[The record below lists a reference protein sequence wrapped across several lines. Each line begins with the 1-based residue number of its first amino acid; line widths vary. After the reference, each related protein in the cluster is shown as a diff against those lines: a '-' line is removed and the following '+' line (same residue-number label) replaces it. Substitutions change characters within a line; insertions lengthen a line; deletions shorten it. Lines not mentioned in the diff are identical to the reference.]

1 MPKVKQPSETLR
13 TQIKKSRKD
22 ITESSVNAYIISLRM
37 LHDKC
42 FDDHKNEQLNSNFLH
57 NFSKIETCLNDI
69 KNHNTRKNR
78 LTAILVALDS
88 EDKPDKKLIDK
99 YQNVL
104 KMLMIDVNKTLNS
117 QEKTVTQKANWV
129 ELDDIKTV
137 LNKMLED
144 INKDKLFSKE
154 KLSKTEYG
162 LIQKYILLRFY
173 MSHSVRNNV
182 SDTRVLS
189 QKDYDDLKEDERL
202 GNNYLIRTGN
212 KFVFKLNKF
221 KNVKRIGIRSI
232 DIDDNINKLLAK
244 WFKINTSGYMFTLNN
259 KTEPITSNGI
269 TKVMNSIFAEYA
281 DGKKISTSMLRVIK
295 ITDEMKGEDT
305 IKQKE
310 AKEKKVENDYQHSS
324 KIQDQYRKID

>member
-1 MPKVKQPSETLR
+1 MTKTKQPSETLR

-42 FDDHKNEQLNSNFLH
+42 VEDHKGEQLNSKFLH
-57 NFSKIETCLNDI
+57 DFSKIEKCLNDI
-69 KNHNTRKNR
+69 ENKNTRKNR

-88 EDKPDKKLIDK
+88 EKEPDKKLIDR
-99 YQNVL
+99 YQTVL
-104 KMLMIDVNKTLNS
+104 KTLMIDVNKTINS
-117 QEKTVTQKANWV
+117 QEKTETQKTNWV
-129 ELDDIKTV
+129 ELDDIKRV

-189 QKDYDDLKEDERL
+189 QNEYDNLKEDERL

-221 KNVKRIGIRSI
+221 KNVKRIGVKSI

-244 WFKINTSGYMFTLNN
+244 WFKINMSGYMFTLNN

-269 TKVMNSIFAEYA
+269 TKLMNSIFAEYA
-281 DGKKISTSMLRVIK
+281 DGKKISTSMIRVIK
-295 ITDEMKGEDT
+295 ITDEMKGEAT

>member
-1 MPKVKQPSETLR
+1 MPKTKQPSETLR

-22 ITESSVNAYIISLRM
+22 ITDSSINAYIISLRM

-42 FDDHKNEQLNSNFLH
+42 FDDHKNEQLDSKFLH
-57 NFSKIETCLNDI
+57 DFSKIEKCLNEI
-69 KNHNTRKNR
+69 ENKNTRKNR

-88 EDKPDKKLIDK
+88 EEKPDKKLIDK

-104 KMLMIDVNKTLNS
+104 KMLMVDVNKTLNS

-129 ELDDIKTV
+129 ELDDIKRV

-144 INKDKLFSKE
+144 INKDKLFSKQ

-189 QKDYDDLKEDERL
+189 QKEYDDLKEDERL

-221 KNVKRIGIRSI
+221 KNVKRLGIKSI
-232 DIDDNINKLLAK
+232 DIDDNINRLLTK
-244 WFKINTSGYMFTLNN
+244 FFKINKSGWFFTLSNA
-259 KTEPITSNGI
+259 TEPLTSNGI
-269 TKVMNSIFAEYA
+269 TKVFNSIFAEYA
-281 DGKKISTSMLRVIK
+281 DGKRLSSSMIRHISISDDLK
-295 ITDEMKGEDT
+295 NDLT
-305 IKQKE
+305 I
-310 AKEKKVENDYQHSS
+310 AEKKKKENEILNKYQHSS
-324 KIQDQYRKID
+324 AMNDTYRKL